1 MTTPGAIEELERG
14 RAEIGALLADL
25 KAALGDELDALRHQD
40 AARLE
45 ATVQHKAALIA
56 AIEGATGKYC
66 RPGQPLPEGWDDIR
80 TLAATCAEAN
90 RVNGGAIQLSH
101 GLVQRLLEITHGTRL
116 STSTYTASGKL
127 GQRESSRGV
136 GYA

>member
-1 MTTPGAIEELERG
+1 MTTPGKADELTRG
-14 RAEIGALLADL
+14 RAKIGALLAEL
-25 KAALGDELDALRHQD
+25 KATLGDELDAVRHHD

-56 AIEGATGKYC
+56 AIEAATGKYC
-66 RPGQPLPEGWDDIR
+66 RPGQPLSEDWDEIR
-80 TLAATCAEAN
+80 SLAATCAEAN

-116 STSTYTASGKL
+116 STSTYTATGKL